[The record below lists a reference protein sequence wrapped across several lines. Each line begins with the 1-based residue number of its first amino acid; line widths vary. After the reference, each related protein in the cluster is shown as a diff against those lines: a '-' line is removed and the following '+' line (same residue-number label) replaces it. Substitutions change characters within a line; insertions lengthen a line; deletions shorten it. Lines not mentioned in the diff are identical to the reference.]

1 MTIYIYILYILNKFF
16 ILTNKGVTIMKTK
29 RLAVL
34 WLSLVLVVLACA
46 SAYALN
52 GEKVMRLKQVVVPSP
67 DEPGSV
73 QKMTQV
79 IADHKIDLNGVTI
92 RNDSEALFM
101 ADDAAGLSAVLAEAG
116 YSTKIEDVLAIEI
129 PDVPGGLNSV
139 LKVFAD
145 ASVNIDH
152 LYMFELNSSEVY
164 YIFNITDL
172 EKAVAVLKEAGAE
185 IK

>member
-1 MTIYIYILYILNKFF
+1 
-16 ILTNKGVTIMKTK
+16 MKTK
-29 RLAVL
+29 RLLVL
-34 WLSLVLVVLACA
+34 LLSLALVIVASA

-52 GEKVMRLKQVVVPSP
+52 GEKVLRLKQIVVPSP
-67 DEPGSV
+67 DEPGSL

-101 ADDAAGLSAVLAEAG
+101 VDDAAATAAVLAEAG
-116 YSTKIEDVLAIEI
+116 YSTKIEDVIAVEI
-129 PDVPGGLNSV
+129 PDIPGGLNSV
-139 LKVFAD
+139 LKVFSEAG
-145 ASVNIDH
+145 VNLEH

-164 YIFNITDL
+164 YIFNVTDV
-172 EKAVAVLKEAGAE
+172 EKTVSLLKDAGAE